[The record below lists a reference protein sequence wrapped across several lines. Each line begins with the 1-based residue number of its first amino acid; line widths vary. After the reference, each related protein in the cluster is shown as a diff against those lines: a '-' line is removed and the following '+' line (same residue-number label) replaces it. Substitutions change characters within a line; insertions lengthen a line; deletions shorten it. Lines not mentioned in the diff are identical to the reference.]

1 MSTHHATGDLL
12 THCHAYIPGIR
23 AAYGYVPTFAVGIV
37 YCILFGASFCVQG
50 FRGFKYRR
58 WTCYCLF
65 VGALVECIGWA
76 GRTWNAKCPY
86 NKTAFLTQISTLVIA
101 PIFFAAAIYLILA
114 RLIVRRGPQ
123 FSLLKP
129 KAYLWVF
136 CSCDFVSLFIQAAGG
151 GLASAEANTNK
162 STTPGTHFIVA
173 GILFQLLSMTVFSAC
188 FAFFLYR
195 SRHINTPKKEKL
207 VIGSMTLALV
217 CVYIRS
223 AYRTVELFQG
233 WTGFLISHERF
244 FVALDAA
251 MMAIAA
257 WSLNILDPAVLLNE
271 DDKEVFLGRGVE
283 THHSSDTAIEV
294 QRVEAQREK

>member
-1 MSTHHATGDLL
+1 MPTNDATGNLL
-12 THCHAYIPGIR
+12 LHCHAYIPGIST
-23 AAYGYVPTFAVGIV
+23 AYGYVPTFAAGIV
-37 YCILFGASFCVQG
+37 YCVLFGTAFCVQAYRG
-50 FRGFKYRR
+50 FRYRR

-65 VGALVECIGWA
+65 VGSLVECIGWA

-162 STTPGTHFIVA
+162 STNPGTHFIVA
-173 GILFQLLSMTVFSAC
+173 GILFQLLSMSVFSAC
-188 FAFFLYR
+188 FAYFIYR
-195 SRHINTPKKEKL
+195 SKHIHTPRKEKL

-233 WTGFLISHERF
+233 WTGYLITHERF

-251 MMAIAA
+251 MITIAA

-271 DDKEVFLGRGVE
+271 DDKEVFLNREAETSQSPATEVE
-283 THHSSDTAIEV
+283 EQRLEV
-294 QRVEAQREK
+294 QREK